1 MERDVYRLI
10 MSKAYSTVTGLCLT
24 EQLTTIHCAHG
35 VREEPRFVTA
45 RAGESVILGC
55 DVSPPLDGQQ
65 PPYVVE
71 WFKFGVPIP
80 FFINF
85 RYYPPHVDP
94 EYTGRASLHGKA
106 SLQIDPV
113 RSEDQGW
120 YECRVLMLEQ
130 QYDTF
135 HNGSWVHLTV
145 NAPPTFTS
153 TPPQYVEAKEGG
165 NTLLSCSALGNPK
178 PLISWLREGE
188 ELQTNSKYSV
198 HDGSLTILAIT
209 RDDRGAYTCRAY
221 SDQGEVLHTTRLLV
235 QGPPYI
241 VSPPENVTV
250 NISQNALFTCQAEA
264 YPGNLTY
271 TWFWEEDNVYFKNDL
286 KLRVRILID
295 GTLIIF
301 RVKPEDAGRYTCS
314 PSNSLGISPSA
325 SAYLTVQ
332 CECFHGNAVEG
343 VGRPGAEEQQHHFGC
358 LYPARVINMPS
369 VIYVPR
375 KLPGIIRCPVDA
387 NPPVTSVKWEKD
399 GYPLRVEKYPGWSL
413 MTDGSIR
420 VAEATED
427 SLGTYTCVP
436 YNALGTMGKSPHATL
451 VLKDPPYFNVRPG
464 GEYRQEAGRELVIP
478 CAASGD
484 PDIPTI
490 TWRKVGKPSRSKHN
504 VLPSGSLQFLSL
516 SKEDH
521 GEWECVATN
530 VVTSITASTRILV
543 IGTSP
548 HAPGNIHVFPLT
560 TSANVSWEPGY
571 DGGFEQTFS
580 VWYGPVSKRTEFGP
594 HDWHSMPVSGA
605 QTWLLVPGLEPGTE
619 YQFSVLAQNK
629 LGTGPFS
636 EVVTVTTAGSPLGTP
651 EPLVLLTPPRCL
663 TANRTQQGVL
673 LTWLP
678 PANHSSPIDRYIME
692 FRLGEKWEVLDDLIS
707 STETELIAKELVQ
720 EAWYE
725 FRVMAVMDDLISE
738 SSNVVGVSSTE
749 LSDEGLARPV
759 VAGVVATI
767 CFLAA
772 AVLFSTLAAC
782 FVNKQHRRKLK
793 RKPDP
798 PLSVT
803 HFRKSIESPPPL
815 TPLPGV
821 EPCWDEPARSSF
833 LPPPASP
840 LLSSGKIS
848 PESSPPSR
856 PRSLSSEGS
865 HGPGLYVRKL
875 PSPQREKEKELSFY
889 KKTKRAIASK
899 KYSVSKHEAE
909 VTTPIELI
917 SRGPDGRFV
926 MESSPPHRRI
936 QGFPFAE
943 ESDMYP
949 EFRQSDEENDF
960 DPGPLPP
967 IMPTLRPQLS
977 PTSSSLESTQPP
989 TYSPRLHR
997 PMEGMSFAE
1006 GSALHASGQ
1015 APASRY
1021 RGFPQGPF
1029 YGYLGSRGD
1038 SGIPP
1043 PFYMPD
1049 MSPRSSALS
1058 SPPGTAEGPFG
1069 YPSIPEESEGLEHH
1083 QYTASGHSL
1092 SHTHS
1097 PPHSPESWQPHE
1109 LPFLG
1114 LEGPRFMYPHHTLH
1128 HTQDL
1133 PEPPPYPPGRLHL
1146 PPLKDPTSP
1155 GLLQLE
1161 VPVAPPGR
1169 DRSMGPLGPLGPPM
1183 RRLAMQQAQSV
1194 GQLRHT
1200 AHGVG
1205 VPVLPYPDP
1214 AARAGSPSTAPS
1226 SSPQSWLSPRAGRR
1240 ADPSLPPL
1248 VLQPSR
1254 LSPLSQSPLS
1264 TQPGSPDI
1272 LVRPPP
1278 RPTILRTSRSLEMP
1292 EITLQ
1297 PSATV
1302 SFTRR
1307 SSLTASPTQGQARQ
1321 PSPSFHAHMS
1331 YASTA
1336 ASYPSQSPS
1345 PPPEG
1350 RDVFGQRPSQRRTEE
1365 EMLPSEPSQLHVTA
1379 SGEPLGASADPAGSE
1394 SLPALLHHC
1403 ITKTKGAAANNNN
1416 NTNSTGKTGVAS
1428 SQIQQHSRTPP
1439 EEWDLHFHK
1448 KRRRQNKSPYEYLT
1462 SLLQRRLSAE
1472 DQTGI
1477 LASADSEG
1485 PNYGTLH

>member
-1 MERDVYRLI
+1 MIWYVATLI
-10 MSKAYSTVTGLCLT
+10 ASVFSTRGTAAQV
-24 EQLTTIHCAHG
+24 AHG
-35 VREEPRFVTA
+35 VREEPQFVTA

-80 FFINF
+80 FFISF
-85 RYYPPHVDP
+85 RFHPPHVDP

-130 QYDTF
+130 QYNTF
-135 HNGSWVHLTV
+135 HNGSWVQLTV
-145 NAPPTFTS
+145 NAPPTFTT

-165 NTLLSCSALGNPK
+165 STLLTCSAQGNPK
-178 PLISWLREGE
+178 PIISWLREGE
-188 ELQTNSKYSV
+188 ELAASGKYKV
-198 HDGSLTILAIT
+198 HDGSLTVLGIT
-209 RDDRGAYTCRAY
+209 RDDRGAYTCRAF

-241 VSPPENVTV
+241 KSPPENITV
-250 NISQNALFTCQAEA
+250 NISQNARFTCQAEA

-271 TWFWEEDNVYFKNDL
+271 TWFWEEDNVYFTKNDL
-286 KLRVRILID
+286 KNRVRILID
-295 GTLIIF
+295 GTLHIF
-301 RVKPEDAGRYTCS
+301 RVKPEDAGKYTCS
-314 PSNSLGISPSA
+314 PSNSLGTPPSA
-325 SAYLTVQ
+325 SAHLSVQ
-332 CECFHGNAVEG
+332 
-343 VGRPGAEEQQHHFGC
+343 
-358 LYPARVINMPS
+358 YPARVLNMPS
-369 VIYVPR
+369 IIYVPR
-375 KLPGIIRCPVDA
+375 KLPGIIRCPADA
-387 NPPVTSVKWEKD
+387 NPPVISVKWEKD
-399 GYPLRVEKYPGWSL
+399 GYPLRVEKYPGWSQAP
-413 MTDGSIR
+413 DGSIR

-427 SLGTYTCVP
+427 SLGTYTCMP
-436 YNALGTMGKSPHATL
+436 YNALGTMGQSDPAIL

-484 PDIPTI
+484 PEIPTI
-490 TWRKVGKPSRSKHN
+490 TWRKVGKPSKSKHN
-504 VLPSGSLQFLSL
+504 ILSSGSLQFLSL

-530 VVTSITASTRILV
+530 VVTSITASTRLLV

-548 HAPGNIHVFPLT
+548 HAPGNIRVLPSV

-571 DGGFEQTFS
+571 DGGFDQTFS
-580 VWYGPVSKRTEFGP
+580 VWYGPVLKKENFGP
-594 HDWHSMPVSGA
+594 HDWHSMPVSGS
-605 QTWLLVPGLEPGTE
+605 QTWLVVPGLEPRTE

-636 EVVTVTTAGSPLGTP
+636 EVVTVNTVVSPLSTP
-651 EPLVLLTPPRCL
+651 EPQVLLTPPRCL
-663 TANRTQQGVL
+663 TANRTQHGVL

-678 PANHSSPIDRYIME
+678 PANHSSPVDRYIME
-692 FRLGEKWEVLDDLIS
+692 FRLGERWEVLDDLIPAA
-707 STETELIAKELVQ
+707 ETELMARDLVQ
-720 EAWYE
+720 ESWYE
-725 FRVMAVMDDLISE
+725 FRVMAVMDDLISD
-738 SSNVVGVSSTE
+738 SSNVVGVSSTDPFPPTE
-749 LSDEGLARPV
+749 VTEEGLARPV

-803 HFRKSIESPPPL
+803 HFRKSIDSPPPL

-821 EPCWDEPARSSF
+821 EPCWDAPARSSYM
-833 LPPPASP
+833 PPPASS

-848 PESSPPSR
+848 PESSPPASR
-856 PRSLSSEGS
+856 PQSLSSDGA
-865 HGPGLYVRKL
+865 HGPGLYVRRL
-875 PSPQREKEKELSFY
+875 PSPQRDKDKELSFY

-909 VTTPIELI
+909 VTSPIELI
-917 SRGPDGRFV
+917 SRGPDGRFS
-926 MESSPPHRRI
+926 MASPPSAHRRI

-967 IMPTLRPQLS
+967 IMATLRPQLS

-989 TYSPRLHR
+989 NYSPRLHR
-997 PMEGMSFAE
+997 PMEGMSFVE
-1006 GSALHASGQ
+1006 GSGHHAAGQ
-1015 APASRY
+1015 APASLY
-1021 RGFPQGPF
+1021 RDFPQVPF
-1029 YGYLGSRGD
+1029 YGYLGSCGE

-1049 MSPRSSALS
+1049 ISPRSSTLS
-1058 SPPGTAEGPFG
+1058 SPPGTADGGPYG
-1069 YPSIPEESEGLEHH
+1069 YPSIPEEREEMELHH

-1092 SHTHS
+1092 PHTHS
-1097 PPHSPESWQPHE
+1097 TPPRSPRSPDSWQPHE
-1109 LPFLG
+1109 FPFLG
-1114 LEGPRFMYPHHTLH
+1114 LEGPRFIYPPHHPLH
-1128 HTQDL
+1128 HHQDL
-1133 PEPPPYPPGRLHL
+1133 PDPPPYPPLHSLPPSRLHL
-1146 PPLKDPTSP
+1146 PSP
-1155 GLLQLE
+1155 RLLQLE
-1161 VPVAPPGR
+1161 VPMAPQSRDRPPG
-1169 DRSMGPLGPLGPPM
+1169 PPA
-1183 RRLAMQQAQSV
+1183 RRLAMQQAQSL

-1200 AHGVG
+1200 SHGVG

-1214 AARAGSPSTAPS
+1214 AAREGSLSTARS
-1226 SSPQSWLSPRAGRR
+1226 SSPQSWLSPRSGRR
-1240 ADPSLPPL
+1240 TDPSLPPL

-1278 RPTILRTSRSLEMP
+1278 RPSILRTSHSLEMP
-1292 EITLQ
+1292 EITLHPQ
-1297 PSATV
+1297 ATV
-1302 SFTRR
+1302 SFSRR
-1307 SSLTASPTQGQARQ
+1307 SSLATSPTQAQQGSRR
-1321 PSPSFHAHMS
+1321 PSPSYRPHMS

-1345 PPPEG
+1345 PPLEG
-1350 RDVFGQRPSQRRTEE
+1350 RDVFGQWPSQRRTEE
-1365 EMLPSEPSQLHVTA
+1365 EMLPSEPSQLQISA
-1379 SGEPLGASADPAGSE
+1379 SGEPLGASCDPAGSE
-1394 SLPALLHHC
+1394 SLQSLLHHC
-1403 ITKTKGAAANNNN
+1403 ITKAKRVAANTNNN
-1416 NTNSTGKTGVAS
+1416 STSRRRTGVS
-1428 SQIQQHSRTPP
+1428 PSQTQQQSQTPP
-1439 EEWDLHFHK
+1439 AHR
-1448 KRRRQNKSPYEYLT
+1448 KRKRQNRKSPYLFLS
-1462 SLLQRRLSAE
+1462 SLLRRSRRSEE
-1472 DQTGI
+1472 DQAAI
-1477 LASADSEG
+1477 LASIDSDG

>member
-1 MERDVYRLI
+1 IRSL
-10 MSKAYSTVTGLCLT
+10 KALFVAEVL
-24 EQLTTIHCAHG
+24 
-35 VREEPRFVTA
+35 EPQFVTA

-85 RYYPPHVDP
+85 RFYPPHVDP

-106 SLQIDPV
+106 SLQIEPV

-165 NTLLSCSALGNPK
+165 SILLSCFAQGNPK
-178 PLISWLREGE
+178 PIISWLREGE
-188 ELQTNSKYSV
+188 ELATNAKYSV
-198 HDGSLTILAIT
+198 HDGSLTILGIT

-221 SDQGEVLHTTRLLV
+221 SDQGKVLHTTRLLV
-235 QGPPYI
+235 QGPPFI

-301 RVKPEDAGRYTCS
+301 RVKPEDAGKYTCS

-332 CECFHGNAVEG
+332 
-343 VGRPGAEEQQHHFGC
+343 
-358 LYPARVINMPS
+358 YPARVINMPP

-375 KLPGIIRCPVDA
+375 KLPGTIRCPADA

-413 MTDGSIR
+413 TPDGSIR

-436 YNALGTMGKSPHATL
+436 YNALGTMGMSPPATL
-451 VLKDPPYFNVRPG
+451 VLKVRHSDTGPP
-464 GEYRQEAGRELVIP
+464 L
-478 CAASGD
+478 CASYGD
-484 PDIPTI
+484 TF
-490 TWRKVGKPSRSKHN
+490 VGKPSRSKHN
-504 VLPSGSLQFLSL
+504 ILLSGSLQFLSL

-548 HAPGNIHVFPLT
+548 HAPGNIHVVPST
-560 TSANVSWEPGY
+560 TSANVSWEAGY
-571 DGGFEQTFS
+571 DGGFEQSFS
-580 VWYGPVSKRTEFGP
+580 VWSKRVDYGP

-636 EVVTVTTAGSPLGTP
+636 EVVTVNTAGSPLGTP

-663 TANRTQQGVL
+663 TANRTQHGVL

-678 PANHSSPIDRYIME
+678 PGNHSSPINRYIME
-692 FRLGEKWEVLDDLIS
+692 FRLGERWETLDDLIP
-707 STETELIAKELVQ
+707 STETELVARDLVQ
-720 EAWYE
+720 ESWYE
-725 FRVMAVMDDLISE
+725 FRVMAVMEDLISE
-738 SSNVVGVSSTE
+738 SSNVVGVSSTDPFPPAE
-749 LSDEGLARPV
+749 VADEGLARPV

-793 RKPDP
+793 RKPGP
-798 PLSVT
+798 STANCAHSRCL
-803 HFRKSIESPPPL
+803 
-815 TPLPGV
+815 
-821 EPCWDEPARSSF
+821 
-833 LPPPASP
+833 
-840 LLSSGKIS
+840 IS

-856 PRSLSSEGS
+856 PRSISSDGS

-875 PSPQREKEKELSFY
+875 PSPQRDKDKELSFY

-917 SRGPDGRFV
+917 CRGPDGRFV
-926 MESSPPHRRI
+926 METSPPQRRI

-943 ESDMYP
+943 ESDLYP

-989 TYSPRLHR
+989 TYSPHLHR
-997 PMEGMSFAE
+997 AMEGMSFAE

-1015 APASRY
+1015 APSARY
-1021 RGFPQGPF
+1021 RGFPHSPF
-1029 YGYLGSRGD
+1029 YGYLGSRVE
-1038 SGIPP
+1038 SGIAP

-1049 MSPRSSALS
+1049 ISPHSSALS

-1069 YPSIPEESEGLEHH
+1069 YPSIPEESGEMEHH

-1097 PPHSPESWQPHE
+1097 PPTRSPESWPPHA

-1114 LEGPRFMYPHHTLH
+1114 LEGPGFMLPPHHSLH
-1128 HTQDL
+1128 HPSDMPDPPSYLSHSL
-1133 PEPPPYPPGRLHL
+1133 PTGRLHL
-1146 PPLKDPTSP
+1146 PPLTDPTSP
-1155 GLLQLE
+1155 RLLQLE

-1169 DRSMGPLGPLGPPM
+1169 DRPPGPPV
-1183 RRLAMQQAQSV
+1183 RRLAMQQAQSL

-1278 RPTILRTSRSLEMP
+1278 RTGILRTSRSLEMP
-1292 EITLQ
+1292 ELTLQ
-1297 PSATV
+1297 PSATF
-1302 SFTRR
+1302 SRR
-1307 SSLTASPTQGQARQ
+1307 SSLSASPTPSQSGKQA
-1321 PSPSFHAHMS
+1321 SPGYHAAHMS

-1365 EMLPSEPSQLHVTA
+1365 EMLPSEPSQLQEWPPTT
-1379 SGEPLGASADPAGSE
+1379 
-1394 SLPALLHHC
+1394 
-1403 ITKTKGAAANNNN
+1403 ITTQP
-1416 NTNSTGKTGVAS
+1416 S
-1428 SQIQQHSRTPP
+1428 
-1439 EEWDLHFHK
+1439 
-1448 KRRRQNKSPYEYLT
+1448 
-1462 SLLQRRLSAE
+1462 
-1472 DQTGI
+1472 
-1477 LASADSEG
+1477 
-1485 PNYGTLH
+1485 

>member
-1 MERDVYRLI
+1 MIWYVATLI
-10 MSKAYSTVTGLCLT
+10 ASVFSTRGTAAQG
-24 EQLTTIHCAHG
+24 AHG

-85 RYYPPHVDP
+85 RFYPPHVDP

-113 RSEDQGW
+113 RSDDQGW

-145 NAPPTFTS
+145 NAPPSFTA

-165 NTLLSCSALGNPK
+165 STQLSCSAQGNPK
-178 PLISWLREGE
+178 PIISWLREGE
-188 ELQTNSKYSV
+188 ELATNAKYSI
-198 HDGSLTILAIT
+198 HDGSVTILGIT

-301 RVKPEDAGRYTCS
+301 RVKPEDAGKYTCS

-325 SAYLTVQ
+325 SAYLIVQ
-332 CECFHGNAVEG
+332 
-343 VGRPGAEEQQHHFGC
+343 
-358 LYPARVINMPS
+358 YPARVINMPP

-375 KLPGIIRCPVDA
+375 KLPGVIRCPVDA

-413 MTDGSIR
+413 MQDGSIR

-436 YNALGTMGKSPHATL
+436 YNALGTMGMSPPATL

-464 GEYRQEAGRELVIP
+464 GEYRQEAGRELTIP

-484 PDIPTI
+484 PDIPSI
-490 TWRKVGKPSRSKHN
+490 TWRKFPCPLKVGKPSKSKHN
-504 VLPSGSLQFLSL
+504 ILPSGSLQFLSL

-548 HAPGNIHVFPLT
+548 HAPGNIHVLPST

-580 VWYGPVSKRTEFGP
+580 VWYGPVSKRTDFGP

-605 QTWLLVPGLEPGTE
+605 QTWLVVTGLEAGTE

-636 EVVTVTTAGSPLGTP
+636 QVVTVNTLGSPLGTP

-663 TANRTQQGVL
+663 TANRTQHGVL

-678 PANHSSPIDRYIME
+678 PGNHSSPIDRYIME
-692 FRLGEKWEVLDDLIS
+692 FRLGERWEVLDDLIP
-707 STETELIAKELVQ
+707 STETELIARDLVQ
-720 EAWYE
+720 ESWYE

-738 SSNVVGVSSTE
+738 SSNVVGVSSTDPFPPAE
-749 LSDEGLARPV
+749 LPDEGLARPV

-803 HFRKSIESPPPL
+803 HYRKSIESPPPL

-856 PRSLSSEGS
+856 PRSLSSDGS
-865 HGPGLYVRKL
+865 QGPGLYVRKL
-875 PSPQREKEKELSFY
+875 PSPLRDRDKELSFY

-899 KYSVSKHEAE
+899 KYSVSKYESE

-917 SRGPDGRFV
+917 SRGPDGRFT
-926 MESSPPHRRI
+926 MESPPARRI
-936 QGFPFAE
+936 HGFPFAE

-989 TYSPRLHR
+989 NYSPRLHR
-997 PMEGMSFAE
+997 AMEGMSFAE

-1029 YGYLGSRGD
+1029 YGYLGSRIE

-1049 MSPRSSALS
+1049 ISPRSSALS

-1069 YPSIPEESEGLEHH
+1069 YPSIPEESGEMEHH

-1097 PPHSPESWQPHE
+1097 PPCSPDSWQPHE

-1114 LEGPRFMYPHHTLH
+1114 LEGPRFIYPPHHPLH
-1128 HTQDL
+1128 HSQDL
-1133 PEPPPYPPGRLHL
+1133 PDPPPYPPHSHPHGRLHL
-1146 PPLKDPTSP
+1146 SSLKDPSSP

-1161 VPVAPPGR
+1161 VPMAPQGR
-1169 DRSMGPLGPLGPPM
+1169 DRPMGPPV
-1183 RRLAMQQAQSV
+1183 RRLTMQQAQSL
-1194 GQLRHT
+1194 GHLRHT

-1226 SSPQSWLSPRAGRR
+1226 SSPQSWLSPRAHRR

-1278 RPTILRTSRSLEMP
+1278 RPSILRTSRSLEMH
-1292 EITLQ
+1292 EISLQ
-1297 PSATV
+1297 PTV
-1302 SFTRR
+1302 SFSRR
-1307 SSLTASPTQGQARQ
+1307 SSPSASPTQSHATRQ
-1321 PSPSFHAHMS
+1321 PSPSYHAHMS

-1345 PPPEG
+1345 PPLEG

-1365 EMLPSEPSQLHVTA
+1365 EMLPSEPSQLQISA
-1379 SGEPLGASADPAGSE
+1379 SGELLGVSSDPAGSE

-1403 ITKTKGAAANNNN
+1403 ITKAKGGAANNNN
-1416 NTNSTGKTGVAS
+1416 NTTSVRRTGVCP
-1428 SQIQQHSRTPP
+1428 SQTQQQSQTPQ
-1439 EEWDLHFHK
+1439 EGEDLHR
-1448 KRRRQNKSPYEYLT
+1448 KRKRQNKKNPYVYLT
-1462 SLLQRRLSAE
+1462 SFLHRRQSEE

-1485 PNYGTLH
+1485 PNYGTLR

>member
-1 MERDVYRLI
+1 MINGGPFGSSFIAQRG
-10 MSKAYSTVTGLCLT
+10 K
-24 EQLTTIHCAHG
+24 TTKHSPTDAGAHG

-85 RYYPPHVDP
+85 RFYPPHVDP

-145 NAPPTFTS
+145 NAPPSFTA

-165 NTLLSCSALGNPK
+165 STVLSCSAQGNPK
-178 PLISWLREGE
+178 PMISWLREGE
-188 ELQTNSKYSV
+188 ELATNAKYTVRKV
-198 HDGSLTILAIT
+198 HDGSLTILGIT

-235 QGPPYI
+235 QGIAISPALHYKSTLWPPYI

-301 RVKPEDAGRYTCS
+301 RVKPEDAGKYTCT

-325 SAYLTVQ
+325 SAHLTVQ
-332 CECFHGNAVEG
+332 
-343 VGRPGAEEQQHHFGC
+343 
-358 LYPARVINMPS
+358 YPARVINMPP

-413 MTDGSIR
+413 TPDGSIR

-436 YNALGTMGKSPHATL
+436 YNALGTMGMSPQATL

-490 TWRKVGKPSRSKHN
+490 TWRKVGKPSKSKHN

-548 HAPGNIHVFPLT
+548 HAPGNIHVLPSM

-580 VWYGPVSKRTEFGP
+580 VWYGPVSKRTDFGP

-605 QTWLLVPGLEPGTE
+605 QTWLVVPGLEPGTE

-636 EVVTVTTAGSPLGTP
+636 EVVTVNTTGSPLGTP

-663 TANRTQQGVL
+663 TANRTQHGVL

-692 FRLGEKWEVLDDLIS
+692 FRLGERWEVLDDLIP
-707 STETELIAKELVQ
+707 STETEFIARDLVQ
-720 EAWYE
+720 DSWYE
-725 FRVMAVMDDLISE
+725 FRVMAVMVDLISE
-738 SSNVVGVSSTE
+738 SSNVVGVSST
-749 LSDEGLARPV
+749 
-759 VAGVVATI
+759 
-767 CFLAA
+767 
-772 AVLFSTLAAC
+772 
-782 FVNKQHRRKLK
+782 
-793 RKPDP
+793 DP

-821 EPCWDEPARSSF
+821 EPCWDDPARSTF

-865 HGPGLYVRKL
+865 HGPGLYVKKL
-875 PSPQREKEKELSFY
+875 PSPQKEREKELSFY

-926 MESSPPHRRI
+926 MESSPPPRRI

-997 PMEGMSFAE
+997 PMEVAC
-1006 GSALHASGQ
+1006 
-1015 APASRY
+1015 
-1021 RGFPQGPF
+1021 
-1029 YGYLGSRGD
+1029 
-1038 SGIPP
+1038 
-1043 PFYMPD
+1043 
-1049 MSPRSSALS
+1049 S
-1058 SPPGTAEGPFG
+1058 SPQQAQDSFSWKSPWLPQAETGP
-1069 YPSIPEESEGLEHH
+1069 
-1083 QYTASGHSL
+1083 
-1092 SHTHS
+1092 
-1097 PPHSPESWQPHE
+1097 W
-1109 LPFLG
+1109 
-1114 LEGPRFMYPHHTLH
+1114 
-1128 HTQDL
+1128 
-1133 PEPPPYPPGRLHL
+1133 
-1146 PPLKDPTSP
+1146 
-1155 GLLQLE
+1155 
-1161 VPVAPPGR
+1161 APPV
-1169 DRSMGPLGPLGPPM
+1169 
-1183 RRLAMQQAQSV
+1183 RRLAMQQAQSL

-1278 RPTILRTSRSLEMP
+1278 RPGILRTSRSLEMP

-1302 SFTRR
+1302 SFSRR
-1307 SSLTASPTQGQARQ
+1307 SSLTTSPTQGARQ
-1321 PSPSFHAHMS
+1321 PSPSYHAHMS

-1365 EMLPSEPSQLHVTA
+1365 EMLPSEPSQLQISA
-1379 SGEPLGASADPAGSE
+1379 SGEPLGASSDPAGSE
-1394 SLPALLHHC
+1394 SLPALLQHC
-1403 ITKTKGAAANNNN
+1403 ITKAKGGAANNNN
-1416 NTNSTGKTGVAS
+1416 NTTSVRGTGACP
-1428 SQIQQHSRTPP
+1428 SQTQQQSQTPP
-1439 EEWDLHFHK
+1439 EGEDLSLHR
-1448 KRRRQNKSPYEYLT
+1448 KRKRQNKKNPYLYLT
-1462 SLLQRRLSAE
+1462 SLLHRRQSEE

-1485 PNYGTLH
+1485 PNYGTLR

>member
-1 MERDVYRLI
+1 MTRLQLHSSALSAG
-10 MSKAYSTVTGLCLT
+10 MLCRR
-24 EQLTTIHCAHG
+24 IFP
-35 VREEPRFVTA
+35 PRFVTA

-85 RYYPPHVDP
+85 RFYPPHVDP

-145 NAPPTFTS
+145 NAPPSFTA

-165 NTLLSCSALGNPK
+165 STLLSCSAQGNPK
-178 PLISWLREGE
+178 PMISWLREGE
-188 ELQTNSKYSV
+188 ELATNV
-198 HDGSLTILAIT
+198 HDGSLTILGIT

-301 RVKPEDAGRYTCS
+301 RVKPEDAGKYTCS

-332 CECFHGNAVEG
+332 
-343 VGRPGAEEQQHHFGC
+343 
-358 LYPARVINMPS
+358 YPARVINMPP

-413 MTDGSIR
+413 MPDGSIR

-436 YNALGTMGKSPHATL
+436 YNALGTMGMSPPATL

-484 PDIPTI
+484 PDIPSI
-490 TWRKVGKPSRSKHN
+490 TWRKVHRSKHN
-504 VLPSGSLQFLSL
+504 ILPSGSLQFLSL

-548 HAPGNIHVFPLT
+548 HAPGNIHVLPST

-580 VWYGPVSKRTEFGP
+580 VWYGPVSKRVDFGP

-605 QTWLLVPGLEPGTE
+605 QIWLVVPGLEPATE

-636 EVVTVTTAGSPLGTP
+636 EVVTVNTAGSPLGTP

-663 TANRTQQGVL
+663 TANRTQHGVL

-692 FRLGEKWEVLDDLIS
+692 FRLGERWEVLDDLIS
-707 STETELIAKELVQ
+707 STETELIARDLVQ
-720 EAWYE
+720 SWYE

-738 SSNVVGVSSTE
+738 SILVRNRKICEVFVCNISILLSSSAPSDPFPPAE
-749 LSDEGLARPV
+749 LPDEGLARPV

-772 AVLFSTLAAC
+772 AVLFSTLAVC

-793 RKPDP
+793 RKPGRSPMNLHILDIVCLTMDGLLNRP
-798 PLSVT
+798 SSPGPRAPKI
-803 HFRKSIESPPPL
+803 HFRD
-815 TPLPGV
+815 
-821 EPCWDEPARSSF
+821 C
-833 LPPPASP
+833 
-840 LLSSGKIS
+840 
-848 PESSPPSR
+848 
-856 PRSLSSEGS
+856 
-865 HGPGLYVRKL
+865 
-875 PSPQREKEKELSFY
+875 
-889 KKTKRAIASK
+889 
-899 KYSVSKHEAE
+899 
-909 VTTPIELI
+909 
-917 SRGPDGRFV
+917 
-926 MESSPPHRRI
+926 
-936 QGFPFAE
+936 
-943 ESDMYP
+943 
-949 EFRQSDEENDF
+949 
-960 DPGPLPP
+960 
-967 IMPTLRPQLS
+967 
-977 PTSSSLESTQPP
+977 
-989 TYSPRLHR
+989 
-997 PMEGMSFAE
+997 
-1006 GSALHASGQ
+1006 
-1015 APASRY
+1015 
-1021 RGFPQGPF
+1021 
-1029 YGYLGSRGD
+1029 
-1038 SGIPP
+1038 
-1043 PFYMPD
+1043 
-1049 MSPRSSALS
+1049 
-1058 SPPGTAEGPFG
+1058 
-1069 YPSIPEESEGLEHH
+1069 
-1083 QYTASGHSL
+1083 
-1092 SHTHS
+1092 
-1097 PPHSPESWQPHE
+1097 
-1109 LPFLG
+1109 
-1114 LEGPRFMYPHHTLH
+1114 
-1128 HTQDL
+1128 
-1133 PEPPPYPPGRLHL
+1133 
-1146 PPLKDPTSP
+1146 
-1155 GLLQLE
+1155 
-1161 VPVAPPGR
+1161 
-1169 DRSMGPLGPLGPPM
+1169 
-1183 RRLAMQQAQSV
+1183 
-1194 GQLRHT
+1194 
-1200 AHGVG
+1200 
-1205 VPVLPYPDP
+1205 
-1214 AARAGSPSTAPS
+1214 
-1226 SSPQSWLSPRAGRR
+1226 
-1240 ADPSLPPL
+1240 
-1248 VLQPSR
+1248 
-1254 LSPLSQSPLS
+1254 
-1264 TQPGSPDI
+1264 
-1272 LVRPPP
+1272 
-1278 RPTILRTSRSLEMP
+1278 
-1292 EITLQ
+1292 
-1297 PSATV
+1297 
-1302 SFTRR
+1302 
-1307 SSLTASPTQGQARQ
+1307 
-1321 PSPSFHAHMS
+1321 
-1331 YASTA
+1331 
-1336 ASYPSQSPS
+1336 
-1345 PPPEG
+1345 
-1350 RDVFGQRPSQRRTEE
+1350 
-1365 EMLPSEPSQLHVTA
+1365 
-1379 SGEPLGASADPAGSE
+1379 
-1394 SLPALLHHC
+1394 
-1403 ITKTKGAAANNNN
+1403 
-1416 NTNSTGKTGVAS
+1416 
-1428 SQIQQHSRTPP
+1428 
-1439 EEWDLHFHK
+1439 
-1448 KRRRQNKSPYEYLT
+1448 
-1462 SLLQRRLSAE
+1462 
-1472 DQTGI
+1472 
-1477 LASADSEG
+1477 
-1485 PNYGTLH
+1485 

>member
-1 MERDVYRLI
+1 MIWYVATLI
-10 MSKAYSTVTGLCLT
+10 ASVFSTRGTAAQG
-24 EQLTTIHCAHG
+24 AHG

-113 RSEDQGW
+113 RPEDQGW

-165 NTLLSCSALGNPK
+165 NTMLSCSALGNPK
-178 PLISWLREGE
+178 PMISWLREGE
-188 ELQTNSKYSV
+188 ELETNSKYSV
-198 HDGSLTILAIT
+198 HDGGLTVLAIT

-301 RVKPEDAGRYTCS
+301 RVKPEDAGKYTCS

-332 CECFHGNAVEG
+332 
-343 VGRPGAEEQQHHFGC
+343 
-358 LYPARVINMPS
+358 YPARVINMPS

-560 TSANVSWEPGY
+560 TSANVSWELGY

-580 VWYGPVSKRTEFGP
+580 VWYGPVSKRTDFGP

-707 STETELIAKELVQ
+707 STETELIARDLVQ

-738 SSNVVGVSSTE
+738 SSNVVGVSSTDPFPHAE
-749 LSDEGLARPV
+749 LTDEGLARPV

-803 HFRKSIESPPPL
+803 HFRKSIDSPPPL

-856 PRSLSSEGS
+856 PRSLSSDGS

-909 VTTPIELI
+909 ATTPIELI

-926 MESSPPHRRI
+926 MDCSPPHRRI

-989 TYSPRLHR
+989 NYSPRLHR
-997 PMEGMSFAE
+997 AMEGMSFAE

-1114 LEGPRFMYPHHTLH
+1114 LESSRFMYPHHTLH
-1128 HTQDL
+1128 HQDL

-1146 PPLKDPTSP
+1146 PSLKDPTSP

-1161 VPVAPPGR
+1161 VPMAPPGR
-1169 DRSMGPLGPLGPPM
+1169 DRSMGSLGPLGPPM

-1200 AHGVG
+1200 SHGVG

-1214 AARAGSPSTAPS
+1214 AVRTGSPSTAPS

-1297 PSATV
+1297 PSSTV

-1307 SSLTASPTQGQARQ
+1307 SSLTASPTQGQPRQ

-1345 PPPEG
+1345 PPSEG

-1379 SGEPLGASADPAGSE
+1379 SGELLGASYDPAGSE
-1394 SLPALLHHC
+1394 SLPVLLHHC

-1428 SQIQQHSRTPP
+1428 SQIQQKSQTPP
-1439 EEWDLHFHK
+1439 EERDLHFHR
-1448 KRRRQNKSPYEYLT
+1448 KRRRQNKNPYEYLT
-1462 SLLQRRLSAE
+1462 SLLHCRLSEE

-1485 PNYGTLH
+1485 PNYGTLR

>member
-1 MERDVYRLI
+1 MIWYVATLI
-10 MSKAYSTVTGLCLT
+10 ASVFSTRGTAAQG
-24 EQLTTIHCAHG
+24 AHG

-80 FFINF
+80 LFINF
-85 RYYPPHVDP
+85 RFYPPHVDP

-106 SLQIDPV
+106 SLQIVPV
-113 RSEDQGW
+113 HPEDQGW

-145 NAPPTFTS
+145 NAPPTFTA

-165 NTLLSCSALGNPK
+165 STLLSCSAQGNPK
-178 PLISWLREGE
+178 PMISWLREGE
-188 ELQTNSKYSV
+188 ELATNAKYTV
-198 HDGSLTILAIT
+198 HDGSLTILGIT
-209 RDDRGAYTCRAY
+209 REDRGAYTCRAY

-241 VSPPENVTV
+241 VTPPENITV

-301 RVKPEDAGRYTCS
+301 RVKPEDAGKYTCS
-314 PSNSLGISPSA
+314 PSNSLGVSPSA
-325 SAYLTVQ
+325 SAHLTVQ
-332 CECFHGNAVEG
+332 
-343 VGRPGAEEQQHHFGC
+343 
-358 LYPARVINMPS
+358 YPARVINMPAI
-369 VIYVPR
+369 IYVPR
-375 KLPGIIRCPVDA
+375 KLPGVIRCPVDA
-387 NPPVTSVKWEKD
+387 NPPVMLVKWEKD
-399 GYPLRVEKYPGWSL
+399 GYPLRVEKYPGWSQAA
-413 MTDGSIR
+413 DGSIR

-436 YNALGTMGKSPHATL
+436 YNALGTMGQSPPATL

-484 PDIPTI
+484 PEIPTI
-490 TWRKVGKPSRSKHN
+490 SWRKVGKPSKSKHN
-504 VLPSGSLQFLSL
+504 ILPSGSLQFLSL

-530 VVTSITASTRILV
+530 VVTSITASTRLLV

-548 HAPGNIHVFPLT
+548 HAPGNIRVLPST

-571 DGGFEQTFS
+571 DGGYEQTFS
-580 VWYGPVSKRTEFGP
+580 VWYGPVLKRVDFGP
-594 HDWHSMPVSGA
+594 HNWHSMPVSGA
-605 QTWLLVPGLEPGTE
+605 QMWLVVPGLEPRTE

-636 EVVTVTTAGSPLGTP
+636 EVVTVNTAVSPMSTP
-651 EPLVLLTPPRCL
+651 EPQVLLTPPRCL
-663 TANRTQQGVL
+663 TANRTQHGVL

-678 PANHSSPIDRYIME
+678 PANHSSPVDRYIME
-692 FRLGEKWEVLDDLIS
+692 FRLGERWEVLDDLIPA
-707 STETELIAKELVQ
+707 TETELIARDLVQ
-720 EAWYE
+720 ESWYE
-725 FRVMAVMDDLISE
+725 FKVMAVMDDLISE
-738 SSNVVGVSSTE
+738 SSNVVGVSSTDPFPPAE
-749 LSDEGLARPV
+749 VADEGLARPV

-821 EPCWDEPARSSF
+821 EPCWDEPARSSYM
-833 LPPPASP
+833 PPPASP

-856 PRSLSSEGS
+856 PRSLSSEEA
-865 HGPGLYVRKL
+865 HGPGLYVRRL
-875 PSPQREKEKELSFY
+875 SSPQRERGQELSFY
-889 KKTKRAIASK
+889 KKTKRAITSK

-926 MESSPPHRRI
+926 MEISPPPRRI

-997 PMEGMSFAE
+997 AMEGMSFVE
-1006 GSALHASGQ
+1006 GSGLHASGQ
-1015 APASRY
+1015 APTSRY

-1029 YGYLGSRGD
+1029 YGYLGSRGE

-1058 SPPGTAEGPFG
+1058 SPPGTGEGPFG
-1069 YPSIPEESEGLEHH
+1069 YPSIPEESGEMEHH

-1092 SHTHS
+1092 PHSHS
-1097 PPHSPESWQPHE
+1097 PPPRSPESWQPHE
-1109 LPFLG
+1109 FPFLG
-1114 LEGPRFMYPHHTLH
+1114 LEGTRFIYPPHHPLH
-1128 HTQDL
+1128 HQQDL
-1133 PEPPPYPPGRLHL
+1133 PDPPPYPPHFLPPSRLHL
-1146 PPLKDPTSP
+1146 PPLKDPISP
-1155 GLLQLE
+1155 RLLQLE
-1161 VPVAPPGR
+1161 VPMAPPGR
-1169 DRSMGPLGPLGPPM
+1169 ERPLGPPA
-1183 RRLAMQQAQSV
+1183 RRLAMQQAQSL

-1200 AHGVG
+1200 THGMG

-1214 AARAGSPSTAPS
+1214 AVRAGSPSTAPS
-1226 SSPQSWLSPRAGRR
+1226 SSPQSWLSPRARRR
-1240 ADPSLPPL
+1240 ADPGLPPL

-1278 RPTILRTSRSLEMP
+1278 HPSILRTSRSLEMP
-1292 EITLQ
+1292 EIALH
-1297 PSATV
+1297 PSATA
-1302 SFTRR
+1302 SFSRR
-1307 SSLTASPTQGQARQ
+1307 SSLATSPTHGQGSRR
-1321 PSPSFHAHMS
+1321 PSPSYHPHMS

-1345 PPPEG
+1345 PPLEG

-1365 EMLPSEPSQLHVTA
+1365 EMLPSEPSQLQISA
-1379 SGEPLGASADPAGSE
+1379 SGEPLGASSDAAGSE
-1394 SLPALLHHC
+1394 SLQALLQQC
-1403 ITKTKGAAANNNN
+1403 ITKAKRVAANTNNN
-1416 NTNSTGKTGVAS
+1416 STS
-1428 SQIQQHSRTPP
+1428 
-1439 EEWDLHFHK
+1439 
-1448 KRRRQNKSPYEYLT
+1448 KRRTGASPSQTRQPSQTAPAGEDLYLHRKRKRQSKRNPYVYLT
-1462 SLLQRRLSAE
+1462 CLLRRRRPDD

-1477 LASADSEG
+1477 LASTDSEG
-1485 PNYGTLH
+1485 HNYGSLR

>member
-1 MERDVYRLI
+1 QNWCICSQFRGSGGGRK
-10 MSKAYSTVTGLCLT
+10 SG
-24 EQLTTIHCAHG
+24 
-35 VREEPRFVTA
+35 PRFVTA

-85 RYYPPHVDP
+85 RFYPPHVDP

-130 QYDTF
+130 QFDTF

-145 NAPPTFTS
+145 NAPPSFTA

-165 NTLLSCSALGNPK
+165 STLLSCSAQGNPK
-178 PLISWLREGE
+178 PMISWLREGE
-188 ELQTNSKYSV
+188 ELVTNAKYTV
-198 HDGSLTILAIT
+198 HDGSLTILGIT

-301 RVKPEDAGRYTCS
+301 RVKPEDAGKYTCT

-325 SAYLTVQ
+325 SAHLTVQ
-332 CECFHGNAVEG
+332 
-343 VGRPGAEEQQHHFGC
+343 
-358 LYPARVINMPS
+358 YPARVINMPP

-413 MTDGSIR
+413 TPDGSIR

-436 YNALGTMGKSPHATL
+436 YNALGTMGMSPPATL

-490 TWRKVGKPSRSKHN
+490 TWRKVGKPSKSKHN
-504 VLPSGSLQFLSL
+504 VLSSGSLQFLSL

-543 IGTSP
+543 IGIKRSALRSARFSQP
-548 HAPGNIHVFPLT
+548 NGAVCGYFQMVSIPL
-560 TSANVSWEPGY
+560 
-571 DGGFEQTFS
+571 FC
-580 VWYGPVSKRTEFGP
+580 RTDYGP

-605 QTWLLVPGLEPGTE
+605 QTWLVVPGLEPATE

-636 EVVTVTTAGSPLGTP
+636 EVVTVNTTGSPLGTP

-663 TANRTQQGVL
+663 TANRTQHGVL

-692 FRLGEKWEVLDDLIS
+692 FRLGERWEVLDDLIP
-707 STETELIAKELVQ
+707 STETEYIARDLVQ
-720 EAWYE
+720 DSWYE
-725 FRVMAVMDDLISE
+725 FRVMAVMVDLISE
-738 SSNVVGVSSTE
+738 SSNVVGVSSTGRSLYPFPPAE
-749 LSDEGLARPV
+749 LPDEGLARPV

-793 RKPDP
+793 RKPGRSYS
-798 PLSVT
+798 LSR
-803 HFRKSIESPPPL
+803 HLALS
-815 TPLPGV
+815 
-821 EPCWDEPARSSF
+821 PARLTMDGF
-833 LPPPASP
+833 
-840 LLSSGKIS
+840 
-848 PESSPPSR
+848 R
-856 PRSLSSEGS
+856 N
-865 HGPGLYVRKL
+865 GP
-875 PSPQREKEKELSFY
+875 
-889 KKTKRAIASK
+889 TSK

-926 MESSPPHRRI
+926 MESSPPPRRI

-960 DPGPLPP
+960 DPGPL
-967 IMPTLRPQLS
+967 
-977 PTSSSLESTQPP
+977 
-989 TYSPRLHR
+989 
-997 PMEGMSFAE
+997 FAE

-1029 YGYLGSRGD
+1029 YGYLGSRAE

-1043 PFYMPD
+1043 PFYMPEL
-1049 MSPRSSALS
+1049 SPRSSALS

-1069 YPSIPEESEGLEHH
+1069 YPSIPEESGEMEHH

-1092 SHTHS
+1092 SHSQSS
-1097 PPHSPESWQPHE
+1097 PPRSPESWQPHE

-1114 LEGPRFMYPHHTLH
+1114 LEGPRFIYPPHHPLRH
-1128 HTQDL
+1128 PQDL
-1133 PEPPPYPPGRLHL
+1133 PDPPPYPPHSSRLQL
-1146 PPLKDPTSP
+1146 PPTSP

-1169 DRSMGPLGPLGPPM
+1169 DRPLGPPV
-1183 RRLAMQQAQSV
+1183 RRLAMQQAQSL

-1278 RPTILRTSRSLEMP
+1278 RPGILRTSRSLEMP

-1302 SFTRR
+1302 SFSRR
-1307 SSLTASPTQGQARQ
+1307 SSLTTSPTQGARQ
-1321 PSPSFHAHMS
+1321 PSPSYHAHMS

-1365 EMLPSEPSQLHVTA
+1365 EMLPSEPSQLQISA
-1379 SGEPLGASADPAGSE
+1379 SG
-1394 SLPALLHHC
+1394 
-1403 ITKTKGAAANNNN
+1403 
-1416 NTNSTGKTGVAS
+1416 
-1428 SQIQQHSRTPP
+1428 
-1439 EEWDLHFHK
+1439 
-1448 KRRRQNKSPYEYLT
+1448 
-1462 SLLQRRLSAE
+1462 
-1472 DQTGI
+1472 
-1477 LASADSEG
+1477 
-1485 PNYGTLH
+1485 

>member
-1 MERDVYRLI
+1 MPTFQPWERSALGNVPGRPWLI
-10 MSKAYSTVTGLCLT
+10 ARSGGAAAYLSG
-24 EQLTTIHCAHG
+24 AHG

-85 RYYPPHVDP
+85 RFYPPHVDP

-130 QYDTF
+130 QFDTF

-145 NAPPTFTS
+145 NAPPSFTA

-165 NTLLSCSALGNPK
+165 STLLSCSAQGNPK
-178 PLISWLREGE
+178 PMISWLREGE
-188 ELQTNSKYSV
+188 ELVTNAKYTV
-198 HDGSLTILAIT
+198 HDGSLTILGIT

-301 RVKPEDAGRYTCS
+301 RVKPEDAGKYTCT

-325 SAYLTVQ
+325 SAHLTVQ
-332 CECFHGNAVEG
+332 
-343 VGRPGAEEQQHHFGC
+343 
-358 LYPARVINMPS
+358 YPARVINMPP

-413 MTDGSIR
+413 TPDGSIR

-436 YNALGTMGKSPHATL
+436 YNALGTMGMSPPATL

-490 TWRKVGKPSRSKHN
+490 TWRKVGKPSKSKHN
-504 VLPSGSLQFLSL
+504 VLSSGSLQFLSL

-543 IGTSP
+543 IG
-548 HAPGNIHVFPLT
+548 IKR
-560 TSANVSWEPGY
+560 SALRSARFSQPNGAVCGY
-571 DGGFEQTFS
+571 FQMLLCFS
-580 VWYGPVSKRTEFGP
+580 AVRSKRTDYGP

-605 QTWLLVPGLEPGTE
+605 QTWLVVPGLEPATE

-636 EVVTVTTAGSPLGTP
+636 EVVTVNTTGSPLGTP

-663 TANRTQQGVL
+663 TANRTQHGVL

-692 FRLGEKWEVLDDLIS
+692 FRLGERWEVLDDLIP
-707 STETELIAKELVQ
+707 STETEYIARDLVQ
-720 EAWYE
+720 DSWYE
-725 FRVMAVMDDLISE
+725 FRVMAVMVDLISE
-738 SSNVVGVSSTE
+738 SSNVVGVSSTDPFPPAE
-749 LSDEGLARPV
+749 LPDEGLARPV

-793 RKPDP
+793 RKPV
-798 PLSVT
+798 SA
-803 HFRKSIESPPPL
+803 FSI
-815 TPLPGV
+815 
-821 EPCWDEPARSSF
+821 R
-833 LPPPASP
+833 
-840 LLSSGKIS
+840 LSSGKIS

-865 HGPGLYVRKL
+865 HGPGLYVKKL
-875 PSPQREKEKELSFY
+875 PSPQKEREKELSFY

-926 MESSPPHRRI
+926 MESSPPPRRI

-1029 YGYLGSRGD
+1029 YGYLGSRAE

-1043 PFYMPD
+1043 PFYMPEL
-1049 MSPRSSALS
+1049 SPRSSALS

-1069 YPSIPEESEGLEHH
+1069 YPSIPEESGEMEHH

-1092 SHTHS
+1092 SHSQSS
-1097 PPHSPESWQPHE
+1097 PPRSPESWQPHE

-1114 LEGPRFMYPHHTLH
+1114 LEGPRFIYPPHHPLRH
-1128 HTQDL
+1128 PQDL
-1133 PEPPPYPPGRLHL
+1133 PDPPPYPPHSSRLQL
-1146 PPLKDPTSP
+1146 PPTSP

-1169 DRSMGPLGPLGPPM
+1169 DRPLGPPV
-1183 RRLAMQQAQSV
+1183 RRLAMQQAQSL

-1278 RPTILRTSRSLEMP
+1278 RPGILRTSRSLEMP

-1302 SFTRR
+1302 SFSRR
-1307 SSLTASPTQGQARQ
+1307 SSLTTSPTQGARQ
-1321 PSPSFHAHMS
+1321 PSPSYHAHMS

-1365 EMLPSEPSQLHVTA
+1365 EMLPSEPSQLQISA
-1379 SGEPLGASADPAGSE
+1379 SG
-1394 SLPALLHHC
+1394 
-1403 ITKTKGAAANNNN
+1403 
-1416 NTNSTGKTGVAS
+1416 
-1428 SQIQQHSRTPP
+1428 
-1439 EEWDLHFHK
+1439 
-1448 KRRRQNKSPYEYLT
+1448 
-1462 SLLQRRLSAE
+1462 
-1472 DQTGI
+1472 
-1477 LASADSEG
+1477 
-1485 PNYGTLH
+1485 

>member
-1 MERDVYRLI
+1 RF
-10 MSKAYSTVTGLCLT
+10 SCLCCRNSIWT
-24 EQLTTIHCAHG
+24 SFFPPAGAHG

-80 FFINF
+80 FFIYF
-85 RYYPPHVDP
+85 RFYPPHVDP

-145 NAPPTFTS
+145 NAPPSFTS

-165 NTLLSCSALGNPK
+165 STLLSCSAQGNPK
-178 PLISWLREGE
+178 PMISWLREGE
-188 ELQTNSKYSV
+188 ELATNAKYSV

-301 RVKPEDAGRYTCS
+301 RVKPEDAGKYTCS

-332 CECFHGNAVEG
+332 
-343 VGRPGAEEQQHHFGC
+343 
-358 LYPARVINMPS
+358 YPARVINMPP

-399 GYPLRVEKYPGWSL
+399 GYSLRVE
-413 MTDGSIR
+413 
-420 VAEATED
+420 
-427 SLGTYTCVP
+427 
-436 YNALGTMGKSPHATL
+436 
-451 VLKDPPYFNVRPG
+451 KDPPYFNVRPG

-504 VLPSGSLQFLSL
+504 ILPSGSLQFLSL

-548 HAPGNIHVFPLT
+548 HAPVSIHVLPST

-580 VWYGPVSKRTEFGP
+580 VWYGPVSKRIDFGP

-605 QTWLLVPGLEPGTE
+605 QIWLVVSGLEPGTE

-663 TANRTQQGVL
+663 TANRTQHGVL

-678 PANHSSPIDRYIME
+678 PANHSSPIDRYIVE
-692 FRLGEKWEVLDDLIS
+692 FRLGEKWEVLDDLIP
-707 STETELIAKELVQ
+707 STETELIARDLVQ
-720 EAWYE
+720 ESWYE

-738 SSNVVGVSSTE
+738 SSNVVGVSST
-749 LSDEGLARPV
+749 EGLARPV

-793 RKPDP
+793 RKP
-798 PLSVT
+798 
-803 HFRKSIESPPPL
+803 
-815 TPLPGV
+815 
-821 EPCWDEPARSSF
+821 
-833 LPPPASP
+833 
-840 LLSSGKIS
+840 
-848 PESSPPSR
+848 ESSPPSR
-856 PRSLSSEGS
+856 PRSISSEGS

-875 PSPQREKEKELSFY
+875 PSPQREKDKELSFY

-926 MESSPPHRRI
+926 MQTSPPARRI

-960 DPGPLPP
+960 DPGPL
-967 IMPTLRPQLS
+967 
-977 PTSSSLESTQPP
+977 
-989 TYSPRLHR
+989 
-997 PMEGMSFAE
+997 FAE
-1006 GSALHASGQ
+1006 GSALHPSGQ
-1015 APASRY
+1015 APTSHY

-1029 YGYLGSRGD
+1029 YGYLGSRAE

-1049 MSPRSSALS
+1049 ISPRSSALS

-1069 YPSIPEESEGLEHH
+1069 YPSIPEESGELEHP

-1097 PPHSPESWQPHE
+1097 PPPCSPESWQPHE

-1114 LEGPRFMYPHHTLH
+1114 LEAPRFRYPPHHPLH
-1128 HTQDL
+1128 HPQDL
-1133 PEPPPYPPGRLHL
+1133 PDPPPYPPHSFPPSRLHL
-1146 PPLKDPTSP
+1146 PHLKDPMSP

-1161 VPVAPPGR
+1161 VPMAPSGR
-1169 DRSMGPLGPLGPPM
+1169 DRPPGPPV
-1183 RRLAMQQAQSV
+1183 RRLAMQQAQSL
-1194 GQLRHT
+1194 GHLRHT

-1205 VPVLPYPDP
+1205 IPVLPYPDP

-1278 RPTILRTSRSLEMP
+1278 RPSILRTSRSLEMP

-1302 SFTRR
+1302 SFSRR
-1307 SSLTASPTQGQARQ
+1307 SSLSASPTQSQGAKQ
-1321 PSPSFHAHMS
+1321 PTPSYHAHMS

-1365 EMLPSEPSQLHVTA
+1365 EMLPSEPSQLQISA
-1379 SGEPLGASADPAGSE
+1379 SG
-1394 SLPALLHHC
+1394 
-1403 ITKTKGAAANNNN
+1403 
-1416 NTNSTGKTGVAS
+1416 
-1428 SQIQQHSRTPP
+1428 
-1439 EEWDLHFHK
+1439 
-1448 KRRRQNKSPYEYLT
+1448 
-1462 SLLQRRLSAE
+1462 
-1472 DQTGI
+1472 
-1477 LASADSEG
+1477 
-1485 PNYGTLH
+1485 

>member
-1 MERDVYRLI
+1 MIWYVATLI
-10 MSKAYSTVTGLCLT
+10 ASVFSTRGTAAQG
-24 EQLTTIHCAHG
+24 AHG

-85 RYYPPHVDP
+85 RFYPPHVDP

-145 NAPPTFTS
+145 NAPPSFIA

-165 NTLLSCSALGNPK
+165 STLLSCSAQGNPK
-178 PLISWLREGE
+178 PIISWLREGE
-188 ELQTNSKYSV
+188 ELATNSKYSV
-198 HDGSLTILAIT
+198 HDGSLTILGIT

-301 RVKPEDAGRYTCS
+301 RVKPEDAGKYTCS

-332 CECFHGNAVEG
+332 
-343 VGRPGAEEQQHHFGC
+343 
-358 LYPARVINMPS
+358 YPARVINMPP

-375 KLPGIIRCPVDA
+375 KLPGLIRCPVDA

-413 MTDGSIR
+413 MPDGSIR

-436 YNALGTMGKSPHATL
+436 YNALGTMGMSPPATL

-504 VLPSGSLQFLSL
+504 ILPSGSLQFVSL

-548 HAPGNIHVFPLT
+548 HAPGSIHVLPST
-560 TSANVSWEPGY
+560 TSGNVSWEPGY

-580 VWYGPVSKRTEFGP
+580 VWYGPVSKRTDFGP

-605 QTWLLVPGLEPGTE
+605 QTWLMVPGLEPGTE

-636 EVVTVTTAGSPLGTP
+636 EVVMVTTTGSPLGTA

-663 TANRTQQGVL
+663 TANRTLHGVL

-692 FRLGEKWEVLDDLIS
+692 FRLGERWEVLDDLIP
-707 STETELIAKELVQ
+707 STETELVARDLVQ
-720 EAWYE
+720 ESWYE

-738 SSNVVGVSSTE
+738 SSNVVGVSSTADPFPAAE
-749 LSDEGLARPV
+749 LPEEGLARPV

-875 PSPQREKEKELSFY
+875 PSPQREKDKELSFY

-926 MESSPPHRRI
+926 METSPPPRRI

-943 ESDMYP
+943 ESDLYP

-1006 GSALHASGQ
+1006 GSAPYASGQ

-1021 RGFPQGPF
+1021 RGFPQGAF
-1029 YGYLGSRGD
+1029 YGYLGSRVE

-1049 MSPRSSALS
+1049 ISPRSSALS

-1097 PPHSPESWQPHE
+1097 PPPRSPESWQPHE

-1114 LEGPRFMYPHHTLH
+1114 LEGPRFIYPPHHPLH
-1128 HTQDL
+1128 HPQDL
-1133 PEPPPYPPGRLHL
+1133 PDPPPYPPHTLPPSRLHF

-1155 GLLQLE
+1155 RLLQLE

-1169 DRSMGPLGPLGPPM
+1169 DRPPGPPV
-1183 RRLAMQQAQSV
+1183 RRLAMQQAQSL

-1278 RPTILRTSRSLEMP
+1278 RPSILRTSRSLEMP

-1302 SFTRR
+1302 SFSRR
-1307 SSLTASPTQGQARQ
+1307 SSLTASPTQSQGAKQ
-1321 PSPSFHAHMS
+1321 PSPSYPMS

-1365 EMLPSEPSQLHVTA
+1365 EMLPSEPSQLQISA
-1379 SGEPLGASADPAGSE
+1379 SGEPLGASSDTAGSE
-1394 SLPALLHHC
+1394 SLSALLHHC
-1403 ITKTKGAAANNNN
+1403 ITKAKGVAANNNN
-1416 NTNSTGKTGVAS
+1416 NATSVRTGMS
-1428 SQIQQHSRTPP
+1428 PSQTQQQSQTPQ
-1439 EEWDLHFHK
+1439 EGGDLNLRK
-1448 KRRRQNKSPYEYLT
+1448 KRKKQNKNPYRYLT
-1462 SLLQRRLSAE
+1462 SFLHRKPSEE

-1485 PNYGTLH
+1485 LNYGTLH

>member
-1 MERDVYRLI
+1 MIWYVATLI
-10 MSKAYSTVTGLCLT
+10 ASVFSTRGTAAQV
-24 EQLTTIHCAHG
+24 HG
-35 VREEPRFVTA
+35 VREEPQFVTA

-85 RYYPPHVDP
+85 RFYPPHVDP
-94 EYTGRASLHGKA
+94 EYTRASLHGKA
-106 SLQIDPV
+106 SLQIEPV

-145 NAPPTFTS
+145 N
-153 TPPQYVEAKEGG
+153 
-165 NTLLSCSALGNPK
+165 
-178 PLISWLREGE
+178 
-188 ELQTNSKYSV
+188 V
-198 HDGSLTILAIT
+198 HDGSLTILGIT

-221 SDQGEVLHTTRLLV
+221 SDQGKVLHTTRLLV
-235 QGPPYI
+235 QPPFI

-271 TWFWEEDNVYFKNDL
+271 TWFWEEDNVYFKDL

-301 RVKPEDAGRYTCS
+301 RVKPEDAGKYTCS

-332 CECFHGNAVEG
+332 
-343 VGRPGAEEQQHHFGC
+343 
-358 LYPARVINMPS
+358 PARVINMPP

-375 KLPGIIRCPVDA
+375 KLPGTIRCPADA

-399 GYPLRVEKYPGWSL
+399 GYPLRYPGWSL
-413 MTDGSIR
+413 TPDGSIR

-436 YNALGTMGKSPHATL
+436 YNALGTMGMSPPATL

-484 PDIPTI
+484 PDIPSI

-504 VLPSGSLQFLSL
+504 ILLSGSLQFLSL

-543 IGTSP
+543 ITSP
-548 HAPGNIHVFPLT
+548 HAPGNIHVVPST
-560 TSANVSWEPGY
+560 TSANVSWEAGY
-571 DGGFEQTFS
+571 DGGFEQSFS
-580 VWYGPVSKRTEFGP
+580 VWYGP
-594 HDWHSMPVSGA
+594 DWHSMPVSGA

-636 EVVTVTTAGSPLGTP
+636 EVVTVNTASPLGTP

-663 TANRTQQGVL
+663 TANRTQHGVL

-678 PANHSSPIDRYIME
+678 PGNHSSPINRYIME
-692 FRLGEKWEVLDDLIS
+692 FRLGERWETLDDLIP
-707 STETELIAKELVQ
+707 STETELVARDLVQ
-720 EAWYE
+720 ESWYE
-725 FRVMAVMDDLISE
+725 FRVMAVMEDLISE
-738 SSNVVGVSSTE
+738 SSNVVGVSSTPFPPAE
-749 LSDEGLARPV
+749 VADEGLARPV

-793 RKPDP
+793 RKPP

-803 HFRKSIESPPPL
+803 HFRKSVES
-815 TPLPGV
+815 
-821 EPCWDEPARSSF
+821 
-833 LPPPASP
+833 
-840 LLSSGKIS
+840 LSSGKIS

-856 PRSLSSEGS
+856 PRSISSDGS

-875 PSPQREKEKELSFY
+875 PSPQRDKDKELSFY

-917 SRGPDGRFV
+917 CRGPDGRFV
-926 MESSPPHRRI
+926 METSPPQRRI

-943 ESDMYP
+943 ESDLYP

-989 TYSPRLHR
+989 TYSPHLHR
-997 PMEGMSFAE
+997 AMEGMSFAE

-1015 APASRY
+1015 APSARY
-1021 RGFPQGPF
+1021 RGFPHSPF
-1029 YGYLGSRGD
+1029 YGYLGSRVE
-1038 SGIPP
+1038 SGIAP

-1049 MSPRSSALS
+1049 ISPHSSALS

-1069 YPSIPEESEGLEHH
+1069 YPSIPEESGEMEHH

-1097 PPHSPESWQPHE
+1097 PPTRSPESWPPHA

-1114 LEGPRFMYPHHTLH
+1114 LEGPGFMLPPHHSLH
-1128 HTQDL
+1128 HPSDMPDPPSYLSHSL
-1133 PEPPPYPPGRLHL
+1133 PTGRLHL
-1146 PPLKDPTSP
+1146 PPLTDPTSP
-1155 GLLQLE
+1155 RLLQLE

-1169 DRSMGPLGPLGPPM
+1169 DRPPGPPV
-1183 RRLAMQQAQSV
+1183 RRLAMQQAQSL

-1278 RPTILRTSRSLEMP
+1278 RTGILRTSRSLEMP
-1292 EITLQ
+1292 ELTLQ
-1297 PSATV
+1297 PSATF
-1302 SFTRR
+1302 SRR
-1307 SSLTASPTQGQARQ
+1307 SSLSASPTPSQSGKQA
-1321 PSPSFHAHMS
+1321 SPGYHAAHMS

-1365 EMLPSEPSQLHVTA
+1365 EMLPSEPSQLQVSA
-1379 SGEPLGASADPAGSE
+1379 SDPLGGASDAAAGSE

-1403 ITKTKGAAANNNN
+1403 ITKAKGVATNNNN
-1416 NTNSTGKTGVAS
+1416 NATFVRRTP
-1428 SQIQQHSRTPP
+1428 SQTQQPCQTPHRDEVLSRT
-1439 EEWDLHFHK
+1439 WKRQTK
-1448 KRRRQNKSPYEYLT
+1448 KNPYLYLT
-1462 SLLQRRLSAE
+1462 SLLHRRRSE
-1472 DQTGI
+1472 DDQTSI
-1477 LASADSEG
+1477 LTDADLEG
-1485 PNYGTLH
+1485 PNYGTLR

>member
-1 MERDVYRLI
+1 MIWYVATLI
-10 MSKAYSTVTGLCLT
+10 ASVFSTRGTAAQG
-24 EQLTTIHCAHG
+24 AHG

-85 RYYPPHVDP
+85 RFYPPHVDP

-145 NAPPTFTS
+145 NAPPSFTA

-165 NTLLSCSALGNPK
+165 STVLSCSAQGNPK
-178 PLISWLREGE
+178 PMISWLREGE
-188 ELQTNSKYSV
+188 ELASNTKYSV

-301 RVKPEDAGRYTCS
+301 RVKPEDAGKYTCS

-332 CECFHGNAVEG
+332 FTH
-343 VGRPGAEEQQHHFGC
+343 
-358 LYPARVINMPS
+358 
-369 VIYVPR
+369 YVALLLKAGLHYISIPL
-375 KLPGIIRCPVDA
+375 KKTPGIKNFR
-387 NPPVTSVKWEKD
+387 
-399 GYPLRVEKYPGWSL
+399 Y
-413 MTDGSIR
+413 GSIR

-436 YNALGTMGKSPHATL
+436 YNALGTMGMSPPATL

-484 PDIPTI
+484 PDIPSI
-490 TWRKVGKPSRSKHN
+490 TWRKVGKPSKSKHN
-504 VLPSGSLQFLSL
+504 ILPSGSLQFLSL

-548 HAPGNIHVFPLT
+548 HAPGNIHVLPST

-580 VWYGPVSKRTEFGP
+580 VWYGPVSKKTDFGP

-605 QTWLLVPGLEPGTE
+605 QTWLVVPGLEPGTE

-636 EVVTVTTAGSPLGTP
+636 EVVTVNTAGSPLGTP

-663 TANRTQQGVL
+663 TANRTQHGVL

-692 FRLGEKWEVLDDLIS
+692 FRLGERWEVLDDLIP
-707 STETELIAKELVQ
+707 STETELIARDLVQ
-720 EAWYE
+720 SILYTWTYPFPPA
-725 FRVMAVMDDLISE
+725 
-738 SSNVVGVSSTE
+738 E
-749 LSDEGLARPV
+749 LPDEGLARPV

-803 HFRKSIESPPPL
+803 HFRKSIESP
-815 TPLPGV
+815 
-821 EPCWDEPARSSF
+821 
-833 LPPPASP
+833 
-840 LLSSGKIS
+840 LSSGKIS

-875 PSPQREKEKELSFY
+875 PSPQRERDKELSFY

-899 KYSVSKHEAE
+899 KYSVSKYEAE

-917 SRGPDGRFV
+917 SL
-926 MESSPPHRRI
+926 PPPRRI
-936 QGFPFAE
+936 HGFPFAE

-997 PMEGMSFAE
+997 AMEGMSFAE

-1029 YGYLGSRGD
+1029 YGYLGSRID

-1049 MSPRSSALS
+1049 ISPRSSALS

-1069 YPSIPEESEGLEHH
+1069 YPSIPEESGEMERH

-1097 PPHSPESWQPHE
+1097 PPPRSPESWQPHE

-1114 LEGPRFMYPHHTLH
+1114 LEGPRFIYPPHHPSH
-1128 HTQDL
+1128 HPQDL
-1133 PEPPPYPPGRLHL
+1133 PDPPPYPPHSLPPSRLHL
-1146 PPLKDPTSP
+1146 QSLKDPTSP

-1169 DRSMGPLGPLGPPM
+1169 DRPLGPPV
-1183 RRLAMQQAQSV
+1183 RRLAMQQAQSL

-1200 AHGVG
+1200 SHGVG

-1278 RPTILRTSRSLEMP
+1278 RPSILRTSRSLEMP

-1302 SFTRR
+1302 TFSRR
-1307 SSLTASPTQGQARQ
+1307 SSLSASPPQSQGARH
-1321 PSPSFHAHMS
+1321 PSPSYHAHMS

-1345 PPPEG
+1345 PPLEG

-1365 EMLPSEPSQLHVTA
+1365 EMLPSEPSQLQISA
-1379 SGEPLGASADPAGSE
+1379 SG
-1394 SLPALLHHC
+1394 
-1403 ITKTKGAAANNNN
+1403 
-1416 NTNSTGKTGVAS
+1416 
-1428 SQIQQHSRTPP
+1428 
-1439 EEWDLHFHK
+1439 
-1448 KRRRQNKSPYEYLT
+1448 
-1462 SLLQRRLSAE
+1462 
-1472 DQTGI
+1472 
-1477 LASADSEG
+1477 
-1485 PNYGTLH
+1485 

>member
-1 MERDVYRLI
+1 MIWYVATLI
-10 MSKAYSTVTGLCLT
+10 ASVFSTRGTAAQG
-24 EQLTTIHCAHG
+24 AHA

-85 RYYPPHVDP
+85 RFYPPHVDP
-94 EYTGRASLHGKA
+94 EYTGKTNVAQEALKESIRRDVVKSRLYLFHWLSLKLETQDFFTKPIICWLQLQKSKDFHDLF
-106 SLQIDPV
+106 SLF
-113 RSEDQGW
+113 
-120 YECRVLMLEQ
+120 L
-130 QYDTF
+130 
-135 HNGSWVHLTV
+135 
-145 NAPPTFTS
+145 
-153 TPPQYVEAKEGG
+153 K
-165 NTLLSCSALGNPK
+165 
-178 PLISWLREGE
+178 
-188 ELQTNSKYSV
+188 
-198 HDGSLTILAIT
+198 SL
-209 RDDRGAYTCRAY
+209 DDRGAYTCRAY

-301 RVKPEDAGRYTCS
+301 RVKPEDAGKYTCS

-332 CECFHGNAVEG
+332 
-343 VGRPGAEEQQHHFGC
+343 
-358 LYPARVINMPS
+358 YPARVINMPP

-413 MTDGSIR
+413 MPDGSIR

-436 YNALGTMGKSPHATL
+436 YNALGTMGMSPPATL

-484 PDIPTI
+484 PDIPSI

-504 VLPSGSLQFLSL
+504 ILPSGSLQFLSL

-548 HAPGNIHVFPLT
+548 HAPGNIHVLPST

-580 VWYGPVSKRTEFGP
+580 VWYGPVSKRVDFGP

-605 QTWLLVPGLEPGTE
+605 QIWLVVPGLEPATE

-636 EVVTVTTAGSPLGTP
+636 EVVTVNTAGSPLGTP

-663 TANRTQQGVL
+663 TANRTQHGVL

-692 FRLGEKWEVLDDLIS
+692 FRLGERWEVLDDLIS
-707 STETELIAKELVQ
+707 STETELIARDLVQ
-720 EAWYE
+720 ESWYE

-738 SSNVVGVSSTE
+738 SSNVVGVSSTDPFPPAE
-749 LSDEGLARPV
+749 LPDEGLARPV

-772 AVLFSTLAAC
+772 AVLFSTLAVC

-793 RKPDP
+793 RKPDIIF
-798 PLSVT
+798 LLV
-803 HFRKSIESPPPL
+803 HVKSSILCPHIFI
-815 TPLPGV
+815 
-821 EPCWDEPARSSF
+821 R
-833 LPPPASP
+833 
-840 LLSSGKIS
+840 LSSGKIS

-875 PSPQREKEKELSFY
+875 PSPLREKDKELSFY

-899 KYSVSKHEAE
+899 KYSVSKYEAE

-926 MESSPPHRRI
+926 MECSPPPRRI

-967 IMPTLRPQLS
+967 IMPTLRRQLS
-977 PTSSSLESTQPP
+977 PTSSSQESTQPP

-997 PMEGMSFAE
+997 AMEGMSFAE

-1015 APASRY
+1015 APSSRY

-1029 YGYLGSRGD
+1029 YGYMGSRGE

-1049 MSPRSSALS
+1049 ISPRSSALS

-1069 YPSIPEESEGLEHH
+1069 YPSIPEESGEMEHH

-1097 PPHSPESWQPHE
+1097 PPRSPESWQPHE

-1114 LEGPRFMYPHHTLH
+1114 LQGPRFIYPPHHPLRH
-1128 HTQDL
+1128 QDL
-1133 PEPPPYPPGRLHL
+1133 PDPPPYPPHSLPPSRLHL
-1146 PPLKDPTSP
+1146 SSLKDPTSP

-1169 DRSMGPLGPLGPPM
+1169 DRPPVHPV
-1183 RRLAMQQAQSV
+1183 RRLAMQQAQSL

-1278 RPTILRTSRSLEMP
+1278 RPSILRTSRSLEMP

-1302 SFTRR
+1302 SFSRR
-1307 SSLTASPTQGQARQ
+1307 SSLSASSTQSQGTTQ
-1321 PSPSFHAHMS
+1321 PSPSYHAHMS

-1365 EMLPSEPSQLHVTA
+1365 EMLPSEPSQLQISA
-1379 SGEPLGASADPAGSE
+1379 SGEGIKASHNLA
-1394 SLPALLHHC
+1394 
-1403 ITKTKGAAANNNN
+1403 T
-1416 NTNSTGKTGVAS
+1416 
-1428 SQIQQHSRTPP
+1428 QHSCIQCP
-1439 EEWDLHFHK
+1439 LH
-1448 KRRRQNKSPYEYLT
+1448 ELVT
-1462 SLLQRRLSAE
+1462 S
-1472 DQTGI
+1472 
-1477 LASADSEG
+1477 
-1485 PNYGTLH
+1485 Y

>member
-1 MERDVYRLI
+1 
-10 MSKAYSTVTGLCLT
+10 
-24 EQLTTIHCAHG
+24 
-35 VREEPRFVTA
+35 
-45 RAGESVILGC
+45 
-55 DVSPPLDGQQ
+55 
-65 PPYVVE
+65 
-71 WFKFGVPIP
+71 
-80 FFINF
+80 
-85 RYYPPHVDP
+85 
-94 EYTGRASLHGKA
+94 
-106 SLQIDPV
+106 
-113 RSEDQGW
+113 
-120 YECRVLMLEQ
+120 MLEQ
-130 QYDTF
+130 QYNTF
-135 HNGSWVHLTV
+135 NNGSWVHLTV

-165 NTLLSCSALGNPK
+165 SILLSCFAQGNPK
-178 PLISWLREGE
+178 PGISWLREGE
-188 ELQTNSKYSV
+188 ELATNAKYSV
-198 HDGSLTILAIT
+198 HDGSLTILGIT

-235 QGPPYI
+235 QGPPFI

-271 TWFWEEDNVYFKNDL
+271 TWFLEDENVYFKNDL

-301 RVKPEDAGRYTCS
+301 RVKPEDAGKYTCS

-332 CECFHGNAVEG
+332 
-343 VGRPGAEEQQHHFGC
+343 
-358 LYPARVINMPS
+358 YPARVINMPS

-375 KLPGIIRCPVDA
+375 KLPGTIRCPADA

-413 MTDGSIR
+413 TSDGSIR

-436 YNALGTMGKSPHATL
+436 YNALGTMGMSPPATL

-484 PDIPTI
+484 PDIPSI

-504 VLPSGSLQFLSL
+504 ILLSGSLQFVSL

-530 VVTSITASTRILV
+530 VVTSITASTRIVV

-548 HAPGNIHVFPLT
+548 HAPGNIHVVPST

-580 VWYGPVSKRTEFGP
+580 VWYGPVSKRVDFGP

-636 EVVTVTTAGSPLGTP
+636 EVVTVHTAGSPLGTP

-663 TANRTQQGVL
+663 TANRTQHGVL

-678 PANHSSPIDRYIME
+678 PGNHSSPINRYIME
-692 FRLGEKWEVLDDLIS
+692 FRLGERWETLDDLIP
-707 STETELIAKELVQ
+707 STETEIVARDLVQ
-720 EAWYE
+720 ESWYE
-725 FRVMAVMDDLISE
+725 FRVMAVMEDLISE
-738 SSNVVGVSSTE
+738 SSNVVGVSSTDPFPPAE
-749 LSDEGLARPV
+749 VADEGLARPV

-803 HFRKSIESPPPL
+803 HFRKSVESPPPL

-821 EPCWDEPARSSF
+821 EPCWDEPARSTF

-856 PRSLSSEGS
+856 PRSISSEGS

-875 PSPQREKEKELSFY
+875 PSPQREKDKELSFY

-917 SRGPDGRFV
+917 CRGPDGRFV
-926 MESSPPHRRI
+926 METSPPHRRI

-943 ESDMYP
+943 ESDLYP

-989 TYSPRLHR
+989 TYSPHLHR
-997 PMEGMSFAE
+997 AMEGMSFAE
-1006 GSALHASGQ
+1006 GSAIHASGQ
-1015 APASRY
+1015 APSARY

-1029 YGYLGSRGD
+1029 YGYLGSRVE

-1049 MSPRSSALS
+1049 VSPHSSALS
-1058 SPPGTAEGPFG
+1058 SPPGTSEGPFG
-1069 YPSIPEESEGLEHH
+1069 YPSIPEESGEVEHH

-1097 PPHSPESWQPHE
+1097 PSPRSPDSWQPQA

-1114 LEGPRFMYPHHTLH
+1114 LEGPRFMLPPHHSLH
-1128 HTQDL
+1128 HPDM
-1133 PEPPPYPPGRLHL
+1133 PDPPSYLSHSLPPGRLHL
-1146 PPLKDPTSP
+1146 PPLTDPTSP
-1155 GLLQLE
+1155 RLLQLE

-1169 DRSMGPLGPLGPPM
+1169 DRPPGPPV
-1183 RRLAMQQAQSV
+1183 RRLAMQQAQSL

-1278 RPTILRTSRSLEMP
+1278 RPGILRTSRSLEMP
-1292 EITLQ
+1292 ELTLQ
-1297 PSATV
+1297 PSATF
-1302 SFTRR
+1302 SRR
-1307 SSLTASPTQGQARQ
+1307 SSLTASPTPSQGDKQASSSYQ
-1321 PSPSFHAHMS
+1321 AAHMS

-1365 EMLPSEPSQLHVTA
+1365 EMLPSEPSQLQISA
-1379 SGEPLGASADPAGSE
+1379 SGDPLGGASDAAAGSE

-1403 ITKTKGAAANNNN
+1403 ITKAKGVAANINNN
-1416 NTNSTGKTGVAS
+1416 ATSTKRTGAAS
-1428 SQIQQHSRTPP
+1428 SQTQQPCQTPHRDEVPGRT
-1439 EEWDLHFHK
+1439 K
-1448 KRRRQNKSPYEYLT
+1448 KRQTKKNPYIYLT
-1462 SLLQRRLSAE
+1462 SLLHRRRSE
-1472 DQTGI
+1472 DDQTGI
-1477 LASADSEG
+1477 LTGADTEG
-1485 PNYGTLH
+1485 PNYGTLR

>member
-1 MERDVYRLI
+1 MLF
-10 MSKAYSTVTGLCLT
+10 SLST
-24 EQLTTIHCAHG
+24 
-35 VREEPRFVTA
+35 
-45 RAGESVILGC
+45 
-55 DVSPPLDGQQ
+55 
-65 PPYVVE
+65 
-71 WFKFGVPIP
+71 
-80 FFINF
+80 
-85 RYYPPHVDP
+85 
-94 EYTGRASLHGKA
+94 
-106 SLQIDPV
+106 
-113 RSEDQGW
+113 
-120 YECRVLMLEQ
+120 
-130 QYDTF
+130 
-135 HNGSWVHLTV
+135 
-145 NAPPTFTS
+145 APPSFIA

-165 NTLLSCSALGNPK
+165 STLLSCSAQGNPK
-178 PLISWLREGE
+178 PMISWLREGE
-188 ELQTNSKYSV
+188 ELATNSKYSV
-198 HDGSLTILAIT
+198 HDGSLTILGIT

-301 RVKPEDAGRYTCS
+301 RVKPEDAGKYTCS

-332 CECFHGNAVEG
+332 
-343 VGRPGAEEQQHHFGC
+343 
-358 LYPARVINMPS
+358 YPARVINMPP

-375 KLPGIIRCPVDA
+375 KLPGLIRCPVDA

-413 MTDGSIR
+413 MPDGSIR

-436 YNALGTMGKSPHATL
+436 YNALGTMGMSPPATL

-504 VLPSGSLQFLSL
+504 ILPSGSLQFVSL

-548 HAPGNIHVFPLT
+548 HAPGSIHVLPST

-580 VWYGPVSKRTEFGP
+580 VWYGPVSKRTDFGP

-605 QTWLLVPGLEPGTE
+605 QTWLVVPGLEPGTE

-636 EVVTVTTAGSPLGTP
+636 EVVMVTTTGSPLGTA

-663 TANRTQQGVL
+663 TANRTLHGVL

-692 FRLGEKWEVLDDLIS
+692 FRLGERWEVLDDLIP
-707 STETELIAKELVQ
+707 STETELVARDLVQ
-720 EAWYE
+720 ESWYE

-738 SSNVVGVSSTE
+738 SSNVVGVSSTDPFPAAE
-749 LSDEGLARPV
+749 LPEEGLARPV

-803 HFRKSIESPPPL
+803 HFRKSIESP
-815 TPLPGV
+815 
-821 EPCWDEPARSSF
+821 
-833 LPPPASP
+833 
-840 LLSSGKIS
+840 LSSGKIS

-875 PSPQREKEKELSFY
+875 PSPQREKDKELSFY

-926 MESSPPHRRI
+926 METSPPPRRI

-943 ESDMYP
+943 ESDLYP

-1006 GSALHASGQ
+1006 GSAPYASGQ

-1021 RGFPQGPF
+1021 RGFPQGAF
-1029 YGYLGSRGD
+1029 YGYLGSRVE

-1049 MSPRSSALS
+1049 ISPRSSALS

-1069 YPSIPEESEGLEHH
+1069 YPSIPEESEGFEHH

-1097 PPHSPESWQPHE
+1097 PPPRSPESWQPHE

-1114 LEGPRFMYPHHTLH
+1114 LEGPRFIYPPHHPLH
-1128 HTQDL
+1128 HPQDL
-1133 PEPPPYPPGRLHL
+1133 PDPPPYPPHTLPPSRLHL

-1155 GLLQLE
+1155 RLLQLE

-1169 DRSMGPLGPLGPPM
+1169 DRPPGPPV
-1183 RRLAMQQAQSV
+1183 RRLAMQQAQSL

-1278 RPTILRTSRSLEMP
+1278 RPSILRTSRSLEMP

-1302 SFTRR
+1302 SFSRR
-1307 SSLTASPTQGQARQ
+1307 SSLTASPTQSQGAKQ
-1321 PSPSFHAHMS
+1321 PSPSYPMS

-1365 EMLPSEPSQLHVTA
+1365 EMLPSEPSQLQISA
-1379 SGEPLGASADPAGSE
+1379 SG
-1394 SLPALLHHC
+1394 
-1403 ITKTKGAAANNNN
+1403 
-1416 NTNSTGKTGVAS
+1416 
-1428 SQIQQHSRTPP
+1428 
-1439 EEWDLHFHK
+1439 
-1448 KRRRQNKSPYEYLT
+1448 
-1462 SLLQRRLSAE
+1462 
-1472 DQTGI
+1472 
-1477 LASADSEG
+1477 
-1485 PNYGTLH
+1485 

>member
-1 MERDVYRLI
+1 MIWYVATLI
-10 MSKAYSTVTGLCLT
+10 ASVFSTRGTAAQG
-24 EQLTTIHCAHG
+24 AHG

-85 RYYPPHVDP
+85 RFYPPHVDP
-94 EYTGRASLHGKA
+94 EYTGRAALHGKA
-106 SLQIDPV
+106 SLQIEPV

-165 NTLLSCSALGNPK
+165 SILLSCSAQGNPK
-178 PLISWLREGE
+178 PVISWLREGE
-188 ELQTNSKYSV
+188 ELATNAKYSA
-198 HDGSLTILAIT
+198 HDGSLTILGIT

-235 QGPPYI
+235 QGPPFI
-241 VSPPENVTV
+241 VSPPENITV

-271 TWFWEEDNVYFKNDL
+271 TWFWEEENVYFKNDL
-286 KLRVRILID
+286 KVRVRILID

-301 RVKPEDAGRYTCS
+301 RVKPEDAGKYTCS

-325 SAYLTVQ
+325 SASLTVQ
-332 CECFHGNAVEG
+332 
-343 VGRPGAEEQQHHFGC
+343 
-358 LYPARVINMPS
+358 YPARVINMPP

-375 KLPGIIRCPVDA
+375 KLPGTIRCPADA

-413 MTDGSIR
+413 TQDGSIR

-436 YNALGTMGKSPHATL
+436 YNALGTMGMSPPATL

-484 PDIPTI
+484 PDIPSI

-504 VLPSGSLQFLSL
+504 ILPSGSLQFMSL

-548 HAPGNIHVFPLT
+548 HAPGNIHVVPST
-560 TSANVSWEPGY
+560 TSANVSWEAGY

-580 VWYGPVSKRTEFGP
+580 VWYGPVSKRVDFGP

-636 EVVTVTTAGSPLGTP
+636 EVVTVNTAGSPLGTP

-663 TANRTQQGVL
+663 TANRTQHGVL

-678 PANHSSPIDRYIME
+678 PGNHSSPISRYIME
-692 FRLGEKWEVLDDLIS
+692 FRLGERWETLDDLIP
-707 STETELIAKELVQ
+707 STETEFVARELVQ
-720 EAWYE
+720 ESWYE
-725 FRVMAVMDDLISE
+725 FRVMAVMEDLISE
-738 SSNVVGVSSTE
+738 SSNVVGVSSTDPFPPAE
-749 LSDEGLARPV
+749 VADEGLARPV

-803 HFRKSIESPPPL
+803 HFRKSVESPPPL

-821 EPCWDEPARSSF
+821 EPCWDEPARSTF

-848 PESSPPSR
+848 PESSPLSR
-856 PRSLSSEGS
+856 PRSISSEDS

-875 PSPQREKEKELSFY
+875 PSPQRDKDKELSFY

-917 SRGPDGRFV
+917 CRGPDGRFV
-926 MESSPPHRRI
+926 METSPLHRRI

-943 ESDMYP
+943 ESDLYP

-989 TYSPRLHR
+989 TYSPHLHR
-997 PMEGMSFAE
+997 AMEGMSFAE

-1015 APASRY
+1015 APSARY

-1029 YGYLGSRGD
+1029 YGYLGSRVE

-1049 MSPRSSALS
+1049 ISPHSSALS
-1058 SPPGTAEGPFG
+1058 SPPGTSEGPFG
-1069 YPSIPEESEGLEHH
+1069 YPSIPEESGEMEHH

-1097 PPHSPESWQPHE
+1097 PPPHSPDSWEPHA

-1114 LEGPRFMYPHHTLH
+1114 LEGPRFMFPPHHPLH
-1128 HTQDL
+1128 HPTDM
-1133 PEPPPYPPGRLHL
+1133 PDPPSYPSHSLPPGRLHL
-1146 PPLKDPTSP
+1146 PPLTDPTSP
-1155 GLLQLE
+1155 RLLQLE

-1169 DRSMGPLGPLGPPM
+1169 DRPPV
-1183 RRLAMQQAQSV
+1183 RRLAMQQAQSL

-1214 AARAGSPSTAPS
+1214 TVRAGSPSTAPS
-1226 SSPQSWLSPRAGRR
+1226 SSPQSWLSPRAERR
-1240 ADPSLPPL
+1240 ADPGLPPL

-1278 RPTILRTSRSLEMP
+1278 RPGILRTSRSLEMP
-1292 EITLQ
+1292 ELTLQ
-1297 PSATV
+1297 PSA
-1302 SFTRR
+1302 SFSRR
-1307 SSLTASPTQGQARQ
+1307 SSLTTSPTLSQSGKQTSPGY
-1321 PSPSFHAHMS
+1321 PSAHMS

-1365 EMLPSEPSQLHVTA
+1365 EMLPSEPSQLQRSA
-1379 SGEPLGASADPAGSE
+1379 SGDPLGGAGDAAVGSE

-1403 ITKTKGAAANNNN
+1403 ITKAKGVATNNNN
-1416 NTNSTGKTGVAS
+1416 NATSARRTGVAP
-1428 SQIQQHSRTPP
+1428 SQTQQPCQTPHQDEVLSRMR
-1439 EEWDLHFHK
+1439 
-1448 KRRRQNKSPYEYLT
+1448 KRQTKNNPYLYLT
-1462 SLLQRRLSAE
+1462 SLLHRRRSE
-1472 DQTGI
+1472 DDQTGI
-1477 LASADSEG
+1477 LTGADLEG
-1485 PNYGTLH
+1485 PNYGTLR

>member
-1 MERDVYRLI
+1 MILRLH
-10 MSKAYSTVTGLCLT
+10 YYGTL
-24 EQLTTIHCAHG
+24 QLTLSRRTGRAPVSRTRDSIEMNIKIPWSKVKVASFSPGAHA

-85 RYYPPHVDP
+85 RFYPPHVDP

-145 NAPPTFTS
+145 NAPPSFTA

-165 NTLLSCSALGNPK
+165 STLLSCSAQGNPK
-178 PLISWLREGE
+178 PMISWLREGE
-188 ELQTNSKYSV
+188 ELATNAKYSV
-198 HDGSLTILAIT
+198 HDGSLTILGIT

-301 RVKPEDAGRYTCS
+301 RVKPEDAGKYTCS

-332 CECFHGNAVEG
+332 
-343 VGRPGAEEQQHHFGC
+343 
-358 LYPARVINMPS
+358 YPARVINMPP

-413 MTDGSIR
+413 MPDGSIR

-436 YNALGTMGKSPHATL
+436 YNALGTMGMSPPATL

-484 PDIPTI
+484 PDIPSI

-504 VLPSGSLQFLSL
+504 ILPSGSLQFLSL

-548 HAPGNIHVFPLT
+548 HAPGNIHVLPST

-580 VWYGPVSKRTEFGP
+580 VWYGPVSKRVDFGP

-605 QTWLLVPGLEPGTE
+605 QIWLVVPGLEPATE

-636 EVVTVTTAGSPLGTP
+636 EVVTVNTAGSPLGTP

-663 TANRTQQGVL
+663 TANRTQHGVL

-692 FRLGEKWEVLDDLIS
+692 FRLGERWEES
-707 STETELIAKELVQ
+707 
-720 EAWYE
+720 WYE

-738 SSNVVGVSSTE
+738 SSNVVGVSSTDPFPPAE
-749 LSDEGLARPV
+749 LPDEGLARPV

-772 AVLFSTLAAC
+772 AVLFSTLAVC

-803 HFRKSIESPPPL
+803 HFRKSIESP
-815 TPLPGV
+815 
-821 EPCWDEPARSSF
+821 
-833 LPPPASP
+833 
-840 LLSSGKIS
+840 LSSGKIS

-875 PSPQREKEKELSFY
+875 PSPLREKDKELSFY

-899 KYSVSKHEAE
+899 KYSVSKYEAE

-926 MESSPPHRRI
+926 MECSPPPRRI

-967 IMPTLRPQLS
+967 IMPTLRRQLS
-977 PTSSSLESTQPP
+977 PTSSSQESTQPP

-997 PMEGMSFAE
+997 
-1006 GSALHASGQ
+1006 
-1015 APASRY
+1015 
-1021 RGFPQGPF
+1021 
-1029 YGYLGSRGD
+1029 
-1038 SGIPP
+1038 
-1043 PFYMPD
+1043 
-1049 MSPRSSALS
+1049 
-1058 SPPGTAEGPFG
+1058 
-1069 YPSIPEESEGLEHH
+1069 
-1083 QYTASGHSL
+1083 
-1092 SHTHS
+1092 
-1097 PPHSPESWQPHE
+1097 
-1109 LPFLG
+1109 
-1114 LEGPRFMYPHHTLH
+1114 
-1128 HTQDL
+1128 
-1133 PEPPPYPPGRLHL
+1133 
-1146 PPLKDPTSP
+1146 
-1155 GLLQLE
+1155 
-1161 VPVAPPGR
+1161 
-1169 DRSMGPLGPLGPPM
+1169 
-1183 RRLAMQQAQSV
+1183 AM
-1194 GQLRHT
+1194 
-1200 AHGVG
+1200 
-1205 VPVLPYPDP
+1205 
-1214 AARAGSPSTAPS
+1214 
-1226 SSPQSWLSPRAGRR
+1226 
-1240 ADPSLPPL
+1240 
-1248 VLQPSR
+1248 
-1254 LSPLSQSPLS
+1254 
-1264 TQPGSPDI
+1264 
-1272 LVRPPP
+1272 
-1278 RPTILRTSRSLEMP
+1278 
-1292 EITLQ
+1292 
-1297 PSATV
+1297 
-1302 SFTRR
+1302 
-1307 SSLTASPTQGQARQ
+1307 
-1321 PSPSFHAHMS
+1321 
-1331 YASTA
+1331 
-1336 ASYPSQSPS
+1336 
-1345 PPPEG
+1345 EG

-1365 EMLPSEPSQLHVTA
+1365 EMLPSEPSQLQISA
-1379 SGEPLGASADPAGSE
+1379 SGEPLGASSDPAGSE

-1403 ITKTKGAAANNNN
+1403 ITKAKGVAANNNN
-1416 NTNSTGKTGVAS
+1416 NTAPARRTGVS
-1428 SQIQQHSRTPP
+1428 PSQTQQQSQTPQDKEDLNLRRTRKRQS
-1439 EEWDLHFHK
+1439 K
-1448 KRRRQNKSPYEYLT
+1448 KNPYLYLT
-1462 SLLQRRLSAE
+1462 SFLHRRQSAE

-1485 PNYGTLH
+1485 QNYGTLR